1 MTSFLSDSYPK
12 PKLTES
18 RLVNKII
25 KEKNN
30 NVMFED
36 KAKIYIK
43 NLFFENWKLVIGLL
57 IICILFFW
65 RYIEI
70 KNIRNKKKTN
80 KTNHSYKYEED
91 SEDETSE
98 E

>member
-1 MTSFLSDSYPK
+1 MASFLSESYPK
-12 PKLTES
+12 PKLMES

-36 KAKIYIK
+36 KAKLYIK
-43 NLFFENWKLVIGLL
+43 NLIFENWKLFLGLL
-57 IICILFFW
+57 IICILFLW

-70 KNIRNKKKTN
+70 KNIRNKKKNN
-80 KTNHSYKYEED
+80 KTKNSSKYEED